1 MKRQAII
8 LAGGK
13 GTRLRERLKGLPKPL
28 VDVCGVPLLERQI
41 HLLQRYGF
49 SHVLILVNHAA
60 EQIVD
65 FCSERENWGLDIT
78 CIDDGEP
85 RGTAGATLA
94 IEHLLA
100 EDFLVVY
107 GDTLLE
113 VDLER
118 FLDFHKEETDA
129 AATLFLHPNDHPH
142 DSDLIDLDR
151 NADIRGFFNTP
162 HAPDQDLPNLVN
174 AALYWIRRAS
184 LKPWLDNHPEGIFD
198 FARDLFPQ
206 MVQHGLRLR
215 GYVSPEYIKDA
226 GTPERLDRVC
236 ADLSSGKVSRSSLAH
251 PQPVVF
257 LDRDG
262 TLNREVGYI
271 RDRNQLELLPGVA
284 EAIRRL
290 NRSENRSCVIT
301 NQPVIARGETTFEEL
316 DGIHRRLATQLGRS
330 GAFIDRIYFC
340 PHHPDAGFAGERR
353 ELKVQC
359 SCRKPNIGLVEQA
372 TKDFNADL
380 ARSWLIGDTTV
391 DIETAR
397 RAGVRSIL
405 LETGYG
411 GLDDRHGSL
420 PDYVLPD
427 LDQAVDFVL
436 KHHLVLLENVSPL
449 VSDAKP
455 GDIIVIGGQ
464 SRSGKSFLASAMREL
479 IRSRHLNAV
488 IVPVDRWLQQDHL
501 RKPGVMGRYDL
512 AALRQ
517 VVGLIAT
524 SRTRPTTI
532 DLPMYDKLK
541 RTSRHS
547 GLSLEIHPEDIVIME
562 GTIALSLTTP
572 QEARVA
578 RFHLVVSEAVRR
590 SRFLREY
597 KRRGLPEP
605 EAQNLFAARREDEYP
620 EIEALASGAIR
631 VELPG
636 QSQ

>member
-1 MKRQAII
+1 MKRQAVI

-13 GTRLRERLKGLPKPL
+13 GTRLRDRLKGLPKPL

-41 HLLQRYGF
+41 QLLQRYQF
-49 SHVLILVNHAA
+49 SQVLILVNHAA
-60 EQIVD
+60 EHILD
-65 FCSERENWGLDIT
+65 FCRQKQNWGLDIT

-113 VDLER
+113 VDLDR
-118 FLDFHKEETDA
+118 FLAFHEAVPDA

-142 DSDLIDLDR
+142 DSDLIDLGP

-162 HAPDQDLPNLVN
+162 HPSQEDLPNLVN
-174 AALYWIRRAS
+174 AALYWIRRPA
-184 LKPWLDNHPEGIFD
+184 LKPWVDERPAGIFD

-206 MVQHGLRLR
+206 MVRRGHRLR

-236 ADLSSGKVSRSSLAH
+236 ADLSSGKVHRSSLAH

-284 EAIRRL
+284 EALRRL

-316 DGIHRRLATQLGRS
+316 EGIHRRLATQLGHS
-330 GAFIDRIYFC
+330 GAFVDRIYFC
-340 PHHPDAGFAGERR
+340 PHHPDAGFAGERK
-353 ELKVQC
+353 ELKIRC
-359 SCRKPNIGLVEQA
+359 SCRKPNTGLVEQA

-380 ARSWLIGDTTV
+380 SRSWLIGDTTV
-391 DIETAR
+391 DVETAR

-405 LETGYG
+405 LETGHG
-411 GLDDRHGSL
+411 GLDNRHGAM

-436 KHHLVLLENVSPL
+436 KDHSALLERVSPL
-449 VSDAKP
+449 VKNIGP
-455 GDIIVIGGQ
+455 GALIFIGGQ

-479 IRSRHLNAV
+479 LLMRNLSTV
-488 IVPVDRWLQQDHL
+488 IVPADRWLQQEHL
-501 RKPGVMGRYDL
+501 RQPGVMGRYDL

-517 VVGLIAT
+517 VAKLITT
-524 SRTRPTTI
+524 SRTAAVTI
-532 DLPMYDKLK
+532 DLPTYDKLK
-541 RTSRHS
+541 RTSQHT

-562 GTIALSLTTP
+562 GTIALSLTTTE
-572 QEARVA
+572 EARVT
-578 RFHLVVSEAVRR
+578 RFHLAVSETVRH
-590 SRFLREY
+590 SRFMREY
-597 KRRGLPEP
+597 KRRGLAEP
-605 EAQNLFAARREDEYP
+605 EAQRLFEARLADEFP
-620 EIEALASGAIR
+620 EIEALASGAMR

-636 QSQ
+636 QSR